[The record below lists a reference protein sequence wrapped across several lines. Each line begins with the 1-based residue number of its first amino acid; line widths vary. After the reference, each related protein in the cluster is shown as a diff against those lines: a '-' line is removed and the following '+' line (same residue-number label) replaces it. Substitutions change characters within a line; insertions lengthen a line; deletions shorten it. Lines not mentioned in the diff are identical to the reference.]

1 MPPLPQVYETNKY
14 HVPPAATAAYV
25 PDFQIFVRDFVG
37 SRFVIAFDLTCGSE
51 VCTIIDRG
59 SASCEFIR
67 STVNQAPLNSF
78 VGILFNSIE
87 LC

>member
-37 SRFVIAFDLTCGSE
+37 SRFVIAFDLRCVPSLTE
-51 VCTIIDRG
+51 DPHL
-59 SASCEFIR
+59 ANLFAQL
-67 STVNQAPLNSF
+67 STRHL
-78 VGILFNSIE
+78 
-87 LC
+87 